1 MKGCMCTSF
10 NFARHCMLWKTSLL
24 FLTSINKPHLS
35 RRYAKTFWPIPGL
48 ISCVYFMKESTIDVT
63 SNGAHLRI
71 PEKKAGLDVMQSHP
85 QHRTCFAQY
94 QASSA
99 ALGVTKRWELLSH
112 AQNAIMWL
120 DLSMTSRSFLN
131 VLQLSL
137 GNRCYDTSSHN
148 RHMLWIS
155 IHMSGYSEA
164 LEVPEVLVAIA
175 WTRYGVSNEACGH
188 KTQAHVCVHMPQKAR
203 LPFFLESM
211 LIDTHT
217 YAPMCAPTHPELGFF
232 VEIMCYIWYLMFS
245 W

>member
-63 SNGAHLRI
+63 NNGAHLRI

-99 ALGVTKRWELLSH
+99 ALGWPR
-112 AQNAIMWL
+112 
-120 DLSMTSRSFLN
+120 D
-131 VLQLSL
+131 
-137 GNRCYDTSSHN
+137 GNC
-148 RHMLWIS
+148 
-155 IHMSGYSEA
+155 
-164 LEVPEVLVAIA
+164 
-175 WTRYGVSNEACGH
+175 
-188 KTQAHVCVHMPQKAR
+188 
-203 LPFFLESM
+203 
-211 LIDTHT
+211 
-217 YAPMCAPTHPELGFF
+217 
-232 VEIMCYIWYLMFS
+232 YLMHKMQSCGWTYPWQVEAS
-245 W
+245 WMSYSCPLEIVAMIQAVIIVTCCG